1 MFGGDIKNNNNNN
14 DWQVMFSFISLK
26 VFTPNNLSWEVIT
39 GSYNFK
45 KVYVNTNAI
54 REAWDN
60 LDPFR

>member
-1 MFGGDIKNNNNNN
+1 MIDKWCFPSYP
-14 DWQVMFSFISLK
+14 WRFSLLTISA
-26 VFTPNNLSWEVIT
+26 LSAEKWIT

-60 LDPFR
+60 LDPFT